1 MGLILGIRKLG
12 VMGAICCLSGS
23 LTFSLAQAEIY
34 KWKDASGRWQFSDKA
49 PETKATVTRIGDKGT
64 PEPAPAAEPGTV
76 DAERDLLTR
85 LTAQYK
91 PATTIE
97 KVTLAV
103 VGVESAL
110 GQGSGFFISDNGY
123 IVTNRHV
130 VRPEADGNSE
140 KIKIAQAENEKI
152 LSERRRELDAERNEL
167 RAYAKKIAEYKAD
180 IDSRGD
186 GQSKKLAL
194 DDYSAHQRQ
203 YAARL
208 SQLESYQA
216 SYDEVAEQHRRELAD
231 YNFKSSLAGAAKR
244 FKIYLKDD
252 TQLQANLILVSSEH
266 DLALLKVDGYRT
278 PVLPTGNDAAAQQGH
293 PVFAVGSPLGMRDSV
308 TSGIITRRQKDYLVT
323 DARILPGNS
332 GGPLLNEAGEV
343 IGVNTL
349 KFAQTAVA
357 DGFGLAIPASVVTSA
372 FARYLDKPAQ

>member
-1 MGLILGIRKLG
+1 MRRLKEYCKLG
-12 VMGAICCLSGS
+12 VIGCISCALSIS
-23 LTFSLAQAEIY
+23 LVQAEIY

-49 PETKATVTRIGDKGT
+49 PDTKAPVTTVGGSQDPRAESA
-64 PEPAPAAEPGTV
+64 EPASV
-76 DAERDLLTR
+76 DEDHDLQAK
-85 LTAQYK
+85 LTARYK
-91 PATTIE
+91 PSTTIE

-103 VGVESAL
+103 VGVESVL
-110 GQGSGFFISDNGY
+110 GQGSGFFVSDTGY
-123 IVTNRHV
+123 IITNRHV

-140 KIKIAQAENEKI
+140 KIRAAQVENEKI
-152 LSERRRELDAERNEL
+152 LAERRRELEAERAEL
-167 RAYAKKIAEYKAD
+167 RIYEKKIRDYKSD
-180 IDSRGD
+180 IDRRSESS
-186 GQSKKLAL
+186 SKQLAL
-194 DDYSAHQRQ
+194 DDYLAHQRQ
-203 YAARL
+203 YDARRR
-208 SQLESYQA
+208 QLDSYQS
-216 SYDEVAEQHRRELAD
+216 SYDEVAEQHRREMAD
-231 YNFKSSLAGAAKR
+231 YNFNSSLAGAAKR

-278 PVLPTGNDAAAQQGH
+278 PSLPTGNDAAAQQGN

-332 GGPLLNEAGEV
+332 GGPLLNQAGEV

-357 DGFGLAIPASVVTSA
+357 EGFGLAIPVSVVTTA
-372 FARYLDKPAQ
+372 FDRYLPAPVASNSQ